1 MKTFLLSAGTALI
14 LSAAAWAA
22 DPPSVPTAAPAAPAA
37 PAATA
42 ALSARIE
49 KLEAQLRTA
58 TDDLAAVRK
67 RLDTV
72 EKRLGDSYRAVSSFD
87 TIERR
92 LEDLRKDVDDLE
104 RRR

>member
-1 MKTFLLSAGTALI
+1 MKTFLLSTGSALI
-14 LSAAAWAA
+14 LAAAAWAA
-22 DPPSVPTAAPAAPAA
+22 DPVPAAAPSAPSAAEVLAA
-37 PAATA
+37 
-42 ALSARIE
+42 RVE

-58 TDDLAAVRK
+58 TDDCAALRK
-67 RLDTV
+67 RLDTG

-92 LEDLRKDVDDLE
+92 LDDLRKDVDDLE